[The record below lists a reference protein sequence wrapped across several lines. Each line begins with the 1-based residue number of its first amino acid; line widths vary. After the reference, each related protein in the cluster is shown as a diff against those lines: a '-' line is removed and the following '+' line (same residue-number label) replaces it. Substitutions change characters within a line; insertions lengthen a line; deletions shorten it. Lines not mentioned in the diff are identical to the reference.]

1 MKNYGRGPNSQQKL
15 NRARRRKVL
24 GIVVFAALLCGG
36 TTANKAAGQGT
47 LVFSPTATSGVAA
60 NTLTTTPTSGPFGSV
75 PVGTTKSQTVEL
87 KNSGPASVTISSAT
101 VSGKGFALHGITT
114 PLVLAGGKTVSITLS
129 YAPTALG
136 YVAGSISIVSNAAN
150 KTLTM
155 AVSGT
160 GVTAPRITTSP
171 ANHTVTAGQTA
182 TFTVVAAGTA
192 PLSYQWQKNGVNIS
206 GATAASYTTPV
217 TTTSESGSRFA
228 VVVKNTAGT
237 VTSAAATLTVKAV
250 APRITTSPANHT
262 VTAGQTA
269 TFTVVAAGTAPLSY
283 QWQKNGVNISGA
295 TAASYTTPV
304 TTTSESGS
312 RFAVVVKNT
321 AGTVTSAAATL
332 TVKAVAP
339 RITTSPANHT
349 VTAGQTATFTVVAA
363 GTAPLSYQWQKNGVN
378 ISGATAASYTT
389 PVTTTSESGSRFAV
403 VVKNTAGTV
412 TSAAATLTVNAV
424 APRITTSPAN
434 HTVTAGQ
441 TATFTVVAAGTAPL
455 SYQWQKNGVNIAGA
469 TAASYT
475 TPVTTTSESG
485 SRFAV
490 VVKNTA
496 GTVTSAAATL
506 TVNAVAPRITTS
518 PANHTVTAGQ
528 TATFTVVAAG
538 TAPLSYQWQKNGV
551 NISRS
556 HRSELH
562 HAGDNHVGKWIEVR
576 RGGEK
581 HGRDGDQCG
590 RDADSESCRAQDH
603 NLTGESYGDGG
614 TDSDLHGGC
623 GRDSTAQ
630 LPVAEERREHRR
642 GHRSELHHA
651 GDNHVG
657 KWIEVYRGGEKHG
670 RDSDQCGRDADAVN
684 AVAPRITTSPANHT
698 VTAGQTATFTVV
710 AAGTA
715 PLSYQWQ
722 KNGVNISRGHRS
734 ELHHA
739 GDNHVGQWIEVYR
752 GGEKHGGDSDQRS
765 CDADG
770 ECCRAHDHNLTDE
783 SYGDSGTDS
792 DLHGDCGRDSTAQLP
807 VAEKRREHRRSNG
820 SELHHAGDNHVGQW
834 IEVYRGGEEHGG
846 DSDQRSCD
854 ADGECCRAH
863 DHNLTDE
870 SYGDSG
876 TDSDL
881 HGDCGRDSTA
891 QLPVAEKRREHRR
904 SNGSELH
911 HAGDNHVGQWIEV
924 YRGGEKHGGDSDQRG
939 CDADGECCLG
949 GRYPGEF

>member
-1 MKNYGRGPNSQQKL
+1 M
-15 NRARRRKVL
+15 
-24 GIVVFAALLCGG
+24 
-36 TTANKAAGQGT
+36 
-47 LVFSPTATSGVAA
+47 
-60 NTLTTTPTSGPFGSV
+60 

-87 KNSGPASVTISSAT
+87 KNFGPASVTISSAT

-114 PLVLAGGKTVSITLS
+114 PLVLAGGKTASITLS

-171 ANHTVTAGQTA
+171 TNHTVTAGQTA
-182 TFTVVAAGTA
+182 TFTVVATGTA

-206 GATAASYTTPV
+206 GATAASYTTPA

-269 TFTVVAAGTAPLSY
+269 TFTVVATGTAPLSY
-283 QWQKNGVNISGA
+283 QWQKNGVNIAGA
-295 TAASYTTPV
+295 TAASYTTPA

-349 VTAGQTATFTVVAA
+349 VTAGQTATFTVVAT

-441 TATFTVVAAGTAPL
+441 TATFTVVATGTAPL
-455 SYQWQKNGVNIAGA
+455 SYQWQKNGVNISGA

-490 VVKNTA
+490 VVKNTG

-528 TATFTVVAAG
+528 TATFTVVATG
-538 TAPLSYQWQKNGV
+538 TAPLSYQWQKNGL
-551 NISRS
+551 NIAGATAASYTTPVTTTSDSGSRF
-556 HRSELH
+556 
-562 HAGDNHVGKWIEVR
+562 AVVVKN
-576 RGGEK
+576 
-581 HGRDGDQCG
+581 
-590 RDADSESCRAQDH
+590 
-603 NLTGESYGDGG
+603 TGG
-614 TDSDLHGGC
+614 TVTSAAATL
-623 GRDSTAQ
+623 T
-630 LPVAEERREHRR
+630 
-642 GHRSELHHA
+642 
-651 GDNHVG
+651 
-657 KWIEVYRGGEKHG
+657 
-670 RDSDQCGRDADAVN
+670 VN
-684 AVAPRITTSPANHT
+684 AVAPRITTSPTNHT

-722 KNGVNISRGHRS
+722 KNGVNI
-734 ELHHA
+734 A
-739 GDNHVGQWIEVYR
+739 G
-752 GGEKHGGDSDQRS
+752 
-765 CDADG
+765 AT
-770 ECCRAHDHNLTDE
+770 AA
-783 SYGDSGTDS
+783 SYTTSVTTTSDSGSRFAVVVKNTGGTVTSAAATLTVNAVAPRITTSPTNHTVTAGQTATFTVVAAGTAPLSYQWQKNGVNIAGATAASYTTSVTTTSDS
-792 DLHGDCGRDSTAQLP
+792 GSRFAVVVKNTVRDGDQCGRDADS
-807 VAEKRREHRRSNG
+807 ECRS
-820 SELHHAGDNHVGQW
+820 
-834 IEVYRGGEEHGG
+834 
-846 DSDQRSCD
+846 
-854 ADGECCRAH
+854 
-863 DHNLTDE
+863 
-870 SYGDSG
+870 
-876 TDSDL
+876 
-881 HGDCGRDSTA
+881 
-891 QLPVAEKRREHRR
+891 
-904 SNGSELH
+904 
-911 HAGDNHVGQWIEV
+911 
-924 YRGGEKHGGDSDQRG
+924 
-939 CDADGECCLG
+939 G